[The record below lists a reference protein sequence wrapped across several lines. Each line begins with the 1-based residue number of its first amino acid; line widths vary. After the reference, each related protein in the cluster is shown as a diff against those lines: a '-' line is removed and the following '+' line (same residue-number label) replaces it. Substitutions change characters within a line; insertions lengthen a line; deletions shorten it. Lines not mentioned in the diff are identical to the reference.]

1 VASFRL
7 PDPAGRAGGALTS
20 SLLNVTYADH
30 QDTGKDMTFMETLM
44 AVRGQL
50 QAKGFEQIPQLS
62 SSRPTH
68 LDDPFSIVPADFSGR
83 RRAVMVGINYIG
95 DDPGELRGCHNDVL
109 NMIEYI
115 KDAHGFEDDD
125 IVILMDDGEHT
136 SPTAANIMNAYKKLA
151 AEASPGDALFCHYS
165 GHGCSVR
172 DDDGDEDDG
181 KDEALCP
188 VDYQKAGILRDD
200 DVFEALVAPLP
211 EGVTLTCI
219 MDCCHS
225 GSILDLPYWFLADG
239 EQQEMKLEPD
249 FEFGPL
255 ITMATSFA
263 SAGLAGLAQ
272 LHEAGKTRRKNR
284 RNRWKS
290 RLGM

>member
-1 VASFRL
+1 
-7 PDPAGRAGGALTS
+7 
-20 SLLNVTYADH
+20 
-30 QDTGKDMTFMETLM
+30 METLM